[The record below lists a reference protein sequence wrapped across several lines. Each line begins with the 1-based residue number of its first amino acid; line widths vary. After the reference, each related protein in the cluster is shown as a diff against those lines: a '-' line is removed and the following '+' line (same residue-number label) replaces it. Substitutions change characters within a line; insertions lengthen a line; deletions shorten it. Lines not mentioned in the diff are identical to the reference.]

1 MAQHK
6 HFKLMAL
13 FLKDA
18 RVSET
23 PWVFWQ
29 KRYSGDNA
37 VPWTWRD
44 CNEPPTW
51 ANDFEYRRKPRT
63 IRIGEFDVPEPMR
76 KAPMYDSDYFFPA
89 TLNGSLY
96 DTTSWDGYSTDER
109 RLLNGVCHATKEAAI
124 LHAIALISLT
134 CTPERLAEL
143 KKLL

>member
-6 HFKLMAL
+6 HFELMAL
-13 FLKDA
+13 FLDDA

-29 KRYSGDNA
+29 KRYIGTQVGVWS
-37 VPWTWRD
+37 D
-44 CNEPPTW
+44 CNEQPGW

-63 IRIGEFDVPEPMR
+63 IRIGEFDVPEPMHNKPKKGEMYFSFDQYNYDNIFDFTWLDDSADN
-76 KAPMYDSDYFFPA
+76 KALALGM
-89 TLNGSLY
+89 
-96 DTTSWDGYSTDER
+96 
-109 RLLNGVCHATKEAAI
+109 CHATKEAAI

-134 CTPERLAEL
+134 CTPEKLAEL